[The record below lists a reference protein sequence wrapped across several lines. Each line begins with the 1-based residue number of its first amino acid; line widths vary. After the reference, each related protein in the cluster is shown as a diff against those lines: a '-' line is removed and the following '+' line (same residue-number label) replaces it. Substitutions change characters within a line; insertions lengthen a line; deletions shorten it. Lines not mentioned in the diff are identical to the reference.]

1 VDTADRRFSPEARLR
16 NARTL
21 VWPVLPLAAAAWWV
35 VGALP
40 WIVDGLGSSSP
51 RYWVAD
57 AVTGEARGGYITLLP
72 FRAVFL
78 PLLLALTLVGGAA
91 AGVSVRWTRR
101 DARRPVLAGFAS
113 AVGALAAMAYTVAQS
128 AGATRQLG
136 SDFDRDDRVLVGVVA
151 VAVAGGLLGLVLG
164 WCLAYGG
171 PVAATLASAPLAV
184 AAGAWTTRLVVV
196 ALGPDDAGSVVQW
209 TSAATVGLV
218 AGIGLARV
226 GAAPARRLGA
236 WVALTVVV
244 VVTQAAFSAFEHLAG
259 RLRTG
264 AGLPGALRGLAGE
277 SRGVFLDAL
286 APTHQSWWWLVVAVG
301 VGLAGAPLV
310 RRARRVRG
318 VRAADSGRAA
328 VRGSATATTSSV
340 RPSDSGSVTGDPAR
354 ADSTTR

>member
-1 VDTADRRFSPEARLR
+1 MDTADRRFSPEARLR
-16 NARTL
+16 YARTL

-57 AVTGEARGGYITLLP
+57 AVTGEASGGYITLLP

-78 PLLLALTLVGGAA
+78 PLLVALTLVGGAA
-91 AGVSVRWTRR
+91 AGITVRWTSR

-136 SDFDRDDRVLVGVVA
+136 SDFDRDDRVLIGVVA

-164 WCLAYGG
+164 WCLAYARPG
-171 PVAATLASAPLAV
+171 AAALASAPVAV

-196 ALGPDDAGSVVQW
+196 GLGPDDAGSVVQW

-218 AGIGLARV
+218 VGIGLARV
-226 GAAPARRLGA
+226 GAAPARRLWA
-236 WVALTVVV
+236 WVAVTVVV
-244 VVTQAAFSAFEHLAG
+244 AVAQAAFSAFEHLAG
-259 RLRTG
+259 SLHTG
-264 AGLPGALRGLAGE
+264 TGLPSALRGLAGE
-277 SRGVFLDAL
+277 SRGIFVDAL
-286 APTHQSWWWLVVAVG
+286 APAHQSWWWLVVAVG
-301 VGLAGAPLV
+301 VALAGAPLT
-310 RRARRVRG
+310 RRARRVRRVG
-318 VRAADSGRAA
+318 AASTPRATVPAPAPTP
-328 VRGSATATTSSV
+328 ATASTAA
-340 RPSDSGSVTGDPAR
+340 TGDPVPAER
-354 ADSTTR
+354 TTR